1 MYVNLLNESEYILY
15 SALSTYLKLHS
26 SNDDIQHSVTR
37 VYAHDKFENFQILFD
52 TDITEQIRRSIKT
65 TFSDQK
71 TLQAIRSKK

>member
-1 MYVNLLNESEYILY
+1 MVTGGAGFIGSNLIGEL
-15 SALSTYLKLHS
+15 LKF
-26 SNDDIQHSVTR
+26 
-37 VYAHDKFENFQILFD
+37 KNFQILFD